1 MQRLTLDE
9 KAISWIYYKLSNLFR
24 INYCIAW
31 NFRGRNFHKLVKG
44 TILVEKTFTDCSLL
58 PCQRTPHPQ
67 ISWRKLLH
75 LATKLQNSQKFSP
88 SKVCYTVHF
97 CHTFTWKVP
106 NLAVVGCW
114 FSCVGAAVS
123 LGPWAE
129 AAADRWNEK
138 ETQFLPHPEKLHL
151 KKVESGPR
159 SWGKTTT
166 KAVQLHFCS
175 VSIIPNLSLV
185 TLNQWLNNQDG

>member
-1 MQRLTLDE
+1 MQRSTLDE
-9 KAISWIYYKLSNLFR
+9 KAIFWIYYKLSNLFR

-31 NFRGRNFHKLVKG
+31 NFQGRNFHKLMKG

-75 LATKLQNSQKFSP
+75 LAIKLWNSQKFSP
-88 SKVCYTVHF
+88 SKVCYTVHS
-97 CHTFTWKVP
+97 CHTFTWKVT

-114 FSCVGAAVS
+114 FSCVGVAAS

-138 ETQFLPHPEKLHL
+138 ETISTTSWKASPEK
-151 KKVESGPR
+151 SGKWAKILR
-159 SWGKTTT
+159 
-166 KAVQLHFCS
+166 Q
-175 VSIIPNLSLV
+175 NY
-185 TLNQWLNNQDG
+185 NQGSPTAFLQCLYNS